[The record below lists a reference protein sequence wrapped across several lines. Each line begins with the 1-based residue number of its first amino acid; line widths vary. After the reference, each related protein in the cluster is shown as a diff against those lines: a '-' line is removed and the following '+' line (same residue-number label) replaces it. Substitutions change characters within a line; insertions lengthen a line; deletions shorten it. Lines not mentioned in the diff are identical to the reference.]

1 MGGLPPTRLS
11 LEAPSVRALEPEMSI
26 PLQAEMP
33 PGQTKSQ
40 RRTIGFIIDG
50 IFGQGG
56 YQSELLKG
64 VWDTAQA
71 ENLNLVCFTG
81 GPLRNLP
88 DPDYDYQRNLVYT
101 LATEQSVD
109 GLILHS
115 ATIAYIVGKE
125 EFSRYFNRLHSLP
138 MINLG
143 FPLEGIP
150 NLLIDNATGTRQV
163 VAHLIEAHG
172 LRRIAYIRGPQ
183 INYEAEIRYA
193 VYRQTLEDHGLAYDP
208 DLVVEGDFRRQGGE
222 RAIREL
228 VDERRVTFDGLVAA
242 NDAMALGALMALRE
256 RGVLVPWQVRLAG
269 YDNIEDAAH
278 AFPSLTTV
286 RQPIYS
292 LGARAVLRLIQR
304 MAGETLPDEELLPTE
319 LVIRGSCGCAPLQIS
334 SGELLPGREPLAPI
348 SAEEGR
354 RQAVE
359 RMLAALECPPALR
372 EQARMEARQL
382 LDLILEETTP
392 TDAALPGR
400 LFTIL
405 ERSLELPWHRAI
417 LALAGDFLAGADQG
431 TFPAAQSPSF
441 WLWLGWLV
449 SEAEWLQLNTRQIR
463 EKYRKEREAEQL
475 RRINQ
480 ALGTA
485 FNLSELMNALRRF
498 LPDLGFHHCW
508 VSLFEMPNEPPEWVR
523 LMLAYAREETS
534 SAEVGQRYP
543 ARWLLPR
550 PLLETS
556 EEPLQLFVNALYF
569 REKAFGFVVWGM
581 DDPDQTIFEMIASQ
595 IGTALQGAWFVN
607 QLRHAE
613 AELRRQANTDALTG
627 LFNRRH
633 LFTLAEP
640 MFDLAL
646 RHRRPFSVAMI
657 DLDRFK
663 LVNDRYGHLAGDRVL
678 KAFAAFL
685 QVSIRGTDLLGRY
698 GGEEFLIIMP
708 ETSLEGAY
716 QAVERLRRQ
725 IAESSFPAADQPIKL
740 TASIG
745 VAGID
750 YAQDTDLP
758 RLIEK
763 ADRALYRAKGNG
775 RNQVAVYNPAED
787 QPPS

>member
-1 MGGLPPTRLS
+1 
-11 LEAPSVRALEPEMSI
+11 MSQN
-26 PLQAEMP
+26 PQAEIL
-33 PGQTKSQ
+33 PGATKSQ
-40 RRTIGFIIDG
+40 RRTIGLVIDG
-50 IFGQGG
+50 IYSQGG
-56 YQSELLKG
+56 YQSEILKG
-64 VWDTAQA
+64 IWDTAQA

-101 LATEQSVD
+101 LVTEQSVD
-109 GLILHS
+109 GLILSS

-125 EFSRYFNRLHSLP
+125 EFSRYFHRLHSVP

-163 VAHLIEAHG
+163 VAHLIEVHDV
-172 LRRIAYIRGPQ
+172 RRIAYIRGPQ
-183 INYEAEIRYA
+183 INQEAEIRFA
-193 VYRQTLEDHGLAYDP
+193 TYRQTLEEHGLAYDP
-208 DLVVEGDFRRQGGE
+208 DLVVEGDFRRPGGE

-228 VDERRVTFDGLVAA
+228 VDERRVSFEGLVAA
-242 NDAMALGALMALRE
+242 NDAMALGAMAALRE
-256 RGVLVPWQVRLAG
+256 RGILVPWQVRLAG
-269 YDNIEDAAH
+269 YDDIEDASH
-278 AFPSLTTV
+278 TFPSLTTV
-286 RQPIYS
+286 RQPIYD
-292 LGARAVLRLIQR
+292 LGAQAVLHLIRR
-304 MAGETLPDEELLPTE
+304 MAGEALPDQELLPTE
-319 LVIRGSCGCAPLQIS
+319 LVIRSSCGCTSFQLSAS
-334 SGELLPGREPLAPI
+334 ELYPRWTTAAPI
-348 SAEEGR
+348 TSQEGR
-354 RQAVE
+354 QQAVE
-359 RMLAALECPPALR
+359 QMLTVVECPPGLR
-372 EQARMEARQL
+372 ESARAQAHQL

-392 TDAALPGR
+392 TGATLAGR
-400 LFTIL
+400 LFLIF
-405 ERSLELPWHRAI
+405 EQDLELPWHRAI
-417 LALAGDFLAGADQG
+417 LSLANDLLMAAEEGA
-431 TFPAAQSPSF
+431 FPAARSPSF
-441 WLWLGWLV
+441 WLRLGWLV
-449 SEAEWLQLNTRQIR
+449 SEAEWLQVHTRRIR
-463 EKYRKEREAEQL
+463 EKYQKEREADQL

-485 FNLSELMNALRRF
+485 FNLSELMGALRRF
-498 LPDLGFHHCW
+498 LPGLGFHHCW
-508 VSLFEMPNEPPEWVR
+508 ISLFETPNEPPEWVR
-523 LMLAYAREETS
+523 LMLAYTREEAPST
-534 SAEVGQRYP
+534 EVGQRYP
-543 ARWLLPR
+543 TRWLLPH

-556 EEPLQLFVNALYF
+556 AEPLQLFVNALYF
-569 REKAFGFVVWGM
+569 RDKAFGFVVWGM
-581 DDPDQTIFEMIASQ
+581 DEPDQTILEMIASQ

-663 LVNDRYGHLAGDRVL
+663 LVNDHYGHPAGDRVL

-698 GGEEFLIIMP
+698 GGEEFLILMP

-716 QAVERLRRQ
+716 QAMERLRRQ
-725 IAESSFPAADQPIKL
+725 IAESSFPAADQPIQL

-758 RLIEK
+758 HLIEK

-775 RNQVAVYNPAED
+775 RNQVAVYKPAED
-787 QPPS
+787 RPPS

>member
-1 MGGLPPTRLS
+1 
-11 LEAPSVRALEPEMSI
+11 MSET
-26 PLQAEMP
+26 LQAKMP
-33 PGQTKSQ
+33 PGPTKSQ
-40 RRTIGFIIDG
+40 RRTIGLVIDG
-50 IFGQGG
+50 IYGQGG
-56 YQSELLKG
+56 YQSEIFKG
-64 VWDTAQA
+64 IWETARS

-88 DPDYDYQRNLVYT
+88 DSEYDYQRNLVYT
-101 LATEQSVD
+101 LATEQSID

-115 ATIAYIVGKE
+115 ATISYIVGKE
-125 EFSRYFNRLHSLP
+125 EFSRYFNRLRSLP
-138 MINLG
+138 IINLG
-143 FPLEGIP
+143 FPLEGFP
-150 NLLIDNATGTRQV
+150 NLLIDNVTGTRQL
-163 VAHLIEAHG
+163 VAHLIEVHG

-183 INYEAEIRYA
+183 INQEAETRFIA
-193 VYRQTLEDHGLAYDP
+193 YRQTLEEHGLPYDP
-208 DLVVEGDFRRQGGE
+208 DLVAVGDFRRPGGE
-222 RAIREL
+222 NAVREL
-228 VDERRVTFDGLVAA
+228 VDERKVSFEGLVAA
-242 NDAMALGALMALRE
+242 NDAMALGALVALRE

-269 YDNIEDAAH
+269 YDDIEDASH
-278 AFPSLTTV
+278 TFPSLTTV
-286 RQPIYS
+286 RQPIYE
-292 LGARAVLRLIQR
+292 LGARAVLHLIRR
-304 MAGETLPDEELLPTE
+304 MEGETLADQEFLATE
-319 LVIRGSCGCAPLQIS
+319 LVIRSSCGCSPLHLSPIA
-334 SGELLPGREPLAPI
+334 LFNGRSTSAPI
-348 SAEEGR
+348 TSEEGR
-354 RQAVE
+354 KQAVE
-359 RMLAALECPPALR
+359 RMLTVVECPPSLR
-372 EQARMEARQL
+372 EQARIQAWQL
-382 LDLILEETTP
+382 LDLILEENAP
-392 TDAALPGR
+392 GDPALAGR
-400 LFTIL
+400 LFVIL
-405 ERSLELPWHRAI
+405 EHNLELPWHRAI
-417 LALAGDFLAGADQG
+417 LSLAEDLLIAADQG

-441 WLWLGWLV
+441 WLRLGWLV
-449 SEAEWLQLNTRQIR
+449 SEAEWLQLNTRRIR
-463 EKYRKEREAEQL
+463 ERYQKEKEADQL

-498 LPDLGFHHCW
+498 LPGLGFHHCW
-508 VSLFEMPNEPPEWVR
+508 ISLFETPNEPPDWVR
-523 LMLAYAREETS
+523 LMLAYDREEALP
-534 SAEVGQRYP
+534 AEVVGQRYP
-543 ARWLLPR
+543 SRWLLPH

-556 EEPLQLFVNALYF
+556 SEPLQLFVNALYF
-569 REKAFGFVVWGM
+569 REKAFGFAVWGM
-581 DDPDQTIFEMIASQ
+581 DEPDQTILEMIASQ

-663 LVNDRYGHLAGDRVL
+663 LVNDRYGHPAGDRVL

-716 QAVERLRRQ
+716 QAVERLRWQ
-725 IAESSFPAADQPIKL
+725 IAESSFPAADQPIQI

-750 YAQDTDLP
+750 YTQDSDLP
-758 RLIEK
+758 HLIEK

-775 RNQVAVYNPAED
+775 RNQVAVYNPAD
-787 QPPS
+787 DHLPP